1 MIEKYSRFLEI
12 LCILVVCNYSTATSA
27 DPSRSYDILYNK
39 AVEAYLDENWEQ
51 CIASMNEAIEDYHF
65 YNDAQIG
72 CRLSCK
78 KPSGEK
84 QVTPQHVEDL
94 RYWETMI
101 KQTLCILKCKKKV
114 LQGRAEIISRTVSQD
129 FESYKPYDYLQL
141 CYFKL
146 NDFLKAASCA
156 YTFLTINPSHE
167 IMRENLR
174 FYVDELKVDRNYIIN
189 LEAKAYVD
197 FYIRGS
203 DTYQKKD
210 YERAANYMEMS
221 LSEYLLSE
229 EECRAQCEGPFD
241 QGWFPDFISSISN
254 HYTFTLKCKQM
265 CAEKLGNLN
274 GEIHADL
281 FPSHYHYLQFT
292 YYKLGDLFKAC
303 QAVASYQLFSPEDET
318 MTSNK
323 EFYLSLPEVTETM
336 FEPRT
341 EALKYFVR
349 QKGEKDLI
357 KYIEESFQFDEGD
370 ISEPTTEK
378 QHDDFNEITS

>member
-84 QVTPQHVEDL
+84 EVTPQHVEDL

-141 CYFKL
+141 CYFKVHTIHL
-146 NDFLKAASCA
+146 IKVYMLSNFFL
-156 YTFLTINPSHE
+156 I
-167 IMRENLR
+167 
-174 FYVDELKVDRNYIIN
+174 
-189 LEAKAYVD
+189 
-197 FYIRGS
+197 
-203 DTYQKKD
+203 
-210 YERAANYMEMS
+210 
-221 LSEYLLSE
+221 
-229 EECRAQCEGPFD
+229 
-241 QGWFPDFISSISN
+241 ISSS
-254 HYTFTLKCKQM
+254 
-265 CAEKLGNLN
+265 
-274 GEIHADL
+274 
-281 FPSHYHYLQFT
+281 
-292 YYKLGDLFKAC
+292 
-303 QAVASYQLFSPEDET
+303 
-318 MTSNK
+318 MTS
-323 EFYLSLPEVTETM
+323 
-336 FEPRT
+336 
-341 EALKYFVR
+341 LKLHLVPIHFS
-349 QKGEKDLI
+349 QLI
-357 KYIEESFQFDEGD
+357 LAMR
-370 ISEPTTEK
+370 
-378 QHDDFNEITS
+378 